1 METALRKASFVPLLL
16 LIFLLAVYHL
26 DTYPPFWF
34 DEGIHLQPPKNLVL
48 YGEYALMDGGVL
60 RRFDP
65 LLSAGPP
72 LSLPVAAAFRLFGID
87 LWPARFVT
95 VGYLMLAAAIFYR
108 LARQTHGWRVAGL
121 ALGLLV
127 LSPGLEFVRLGRQV
141 MGEMPALF
149 YFLLGMSLWVQAARR
164 RRALLLLAGLG
175 FGLAMVTKT
184 IYAPILP
191 AGWSLVWLADRWRYR
206 RLTSVHFLLP
216 SLVGLSCLAAW
227 QGYQFASLQLAGFQR
242 QASELANSAGRSVLV
257 FAPQCISASVRFLL
271 GPNFYLGL
279 GLPALAYNLYLSLR
293 GRRSLLELQRAA
305 LLLMAVVWLAWY
317 ALASVGWHRYALPG
331 LVVVALPVA
340 RLLLDVHSR
349 IARLLDPGRGR
360 AVFGGLALAAVTALL
375 VFFPFYRTSLYEEVS
390 ATVSRADD
398 SARRFAAYINAHVEQ
413 DALIESWEW
422 QIDFFTNHTYHHPPP
437 PILDLAVRHAFL
449 GEPFPPDAY
458 DFAPYQ
464 PDYIVVGPFSKW
476 VGLYLPGYL
485 DRECVRVV
493 SIGPYDL
500 CRVEDGGIVPRTE

>member
-1 METALRKASFVPLLL
+1 MESFLRRASFIPLLL

-48 YGEYALMDGGVL
+48 YSEYALMDGGVL
-60 RRFDP
+60 YRFDP
-65 LLSAGPP
+65 LVSVGPP
-72 LSLPVAAAFRLFGID
+72 LLLPIAAAFRLFGID

-95 VGYLMLAAAIFYR
+95 VSYLMLTAAVFYR
-108 LARQTHGWRVAGL
+108 LARRLYGGRVAGL

-141 MGEMPALF
+141 MGEVPALF

-175 FGLAMVTKT
+175 LGLAMVTKT
-184 IYAPILP
+184 VYALILP
-191 AGWSLVWLADRWRYR
+191 GGWFLLWLADRWRYR
-206 RLTSVHFLLP
+206 QLTSIHFLLP
-216 SLVGLSCLAAW
+216 PLVGLACLAAW
-227 QGYQFASLQLAGFQR
+227 QGYQFVSLQLGGFQR
-242 QASELANSAGRSVLV
+242 QTSELATAAGRSIFA

-317 ALASVGWHRYALPG
+317 AFASVGWHRYALPG
-331 LVVVALPVA
+331 LAVVALFVA

-349 IARLLDPGRGR
+349 LARLLCPGRGR
-360 AVFGGLALAAVTALL
+360 TVFGGLALAAVAALL
-375 VFFPFYRTSLYEEVS
+375 VFFPFHRTSLYEEAT
-390 ATVSRADD
+390 ATVNMADD
-398 SARRFAAYINAHVEQ
+398 SARRFAAYINAHVGQ

-422 QIDFFTNHTYHHPPP
+422 QIDFFTDHTYHHPP
-437 PILDLAVRHAFL
+437 LSVLNLAIRHAFL
-449 GEPFPPDAY
+449 GEPLPRDMY
-458 DFAPYQ
+458 DFALYR
-464 PDYIVVGPFSKW
+464 PDYVVIGPFSKW
-476 VGLYLPGYL
+476 IGLYPPDYL
-485 DRECVRVV
+485 RRECAHIV

-500 CRVEDGGIVPRTE
+500 CRMK